1 VKPIDEVEL
10 FQANPEPRACGAQGI
25 MRVARADWRFSMPNG
40 IVCGILIFNSALFS
54 QSVISSGYTA
64 PGPVPVA
71 PGQIATF
78 YVQLASGVS
87 PNIIGITL
95 VQQGST
101 NTNVPLQSLRTV
113 SECPDNSAVSP
124 PACASLLAVTVQ
136 IPYELVP
143 YCPLCARP
151 VSATPPLLIINQ
163 GGQPPA
169 AIELNPLA
177 DEVHVLTACDVALG
191 AATQPNY
198 TGLPCAPLVTHLD
211 GTLVSAS
218 SPANVGEALTAWVFG
233 LGQTNPAASTGQ
245 PAEIAAPTETF
256 NLNFNY
262 SINALATKPVQTSPD
277 RILIHPLYAG
287 LAPGYIGLYQVNF
300 TIPPGPQN
308 GIARCALPGSYAPGS
323 NVPQSNLTVSIGGQF
338 SFDGAGI
345 CVNTQIPVD

>member
-1 VKPIDEVEL
+1 
-10 FQANPEPRACGAQGI
+10 
-25 MRVARADWRFSMPNG
+25 MPKR
-40 IVCGILIFNSALFS
+40 IFCAILIFNSLLFS
-54 QSVISSGYTA
+54 QGVIVSGYTA
-64 PGPVPVA
+64 PAPVSVA

-78 YVQLASGVS
+78 YVQIPGGVS
-87 PNIIGITL
+87 ATIIGATL
-95 VQQGST
+95 QQGST
-101 NTNVPLQSLRTV
+101 NTNVPLKSVRTV
-113 SECPDNSAVSP
+113 SECPNSSGASQ

-177 DEVHVLTACDVALG
+177 DQVHVLTTCDVALE
-191 AATQPNY
+191 AVPQPNY

-218 SPANVGEALTAWVFG
+218 APANFGEAVTAWVFG
-233 LGQTNPAASTGQ
+233 LGQTNPAASTGA
-245 PAEIAAPTETF
+245 PAKMAPAAQTF

-262 SINALATKPVQTSPD
+262 ALNALATKPVQTSPD

-287 LAPGYIGLYQVNF
+287 LAPGYVGLYQVNF
-300 TIPPGPQN
+300 TIPQGPQN
-308 GIARCALPGSYAPGS
+308 GIAHCALPGFFGQGS

>member
-1 VKPIDEVEL
+1 MLKRI
-10 FQANPEPRACGAQGI
+10 F
-25 MRVARADWRFSMPNG
+25 
-40 IVCGILIFNSALFS
+40 CGILIFNSLLFS
-54 QSVISSGYTA
+54 QGVIVSGYTA
-64 PGPVPVA
+64 PAPVSVA

-78 YVQLASGVS
+78 YVQVPNGASA
-87 PNIIGITL
+87 NIIGITL
-95 VQQGST
+95 QQGST
-101 NTNVPLQSLRTV
+101 NTNVPLKSVRTI
-113 SECPDNSAVSP
+113 SQCPNNAGTSQP
-124 PACASLLAVTVQ
+124 PCPSLLAVTVQ

-151 VSATPPLLIINQ
+151 VSATPPMLIINQ
-163 GGQPPA
+163 GGQAPA
-169 AIELNPLA
+169 VIELNPLA
-177 DEVHVLTACDVALG
+177 DQVHVLTTCDVVLG
-191 AATQPNY
+191 AVPQPNY

-218 SPANVGEALTAWVFG
+218 APANFGEAVTAWVFG
-233 LGQTNPAASTGQ
+233 LGQTNPAASTGE
-245 PAEIAAPTETF
+245 PAKMAAAAQTF

-262 SINALATKPVQTSPD
+262 ALNALATKPIQTSPD

-287 LAPGYIGLYQVNF
+287 LAPGYVGLYQVNF

-308 GIARCALPGSYAPGS
+308 GIAHCALPGSFAQGS

>member
-1 VKPIDEVEL
+1 MSNVI
-10 FQANPEPRACGAQGI
+10 F
-25 MRVARADWRFSMPNG
+25 
-40 IVCGILIFNSALFS
+40 CGILIFNSLLFS
-54 QSVISSGYTA
+54 QSVIVSGYTA
-64 PGPVPVA
+64 PGPVSVA

-78 YVQLASGVS
+78 YVQLPSGVS
-87 PNIIGITL
+87 ANIIGVTL
-95 VQQGST
+95 LQQGST

-113 SECPDNSAVSP
+113 SECPGSTAVSQ

-136 IPYELVP
+136 IPSELVP

-169 AIELNPLA
+169 VIELNPLA

-191 AATQPNY
+191 AAQQPNY
-198 TGLPCAPLVTHLD
+198 TGLPCAPLVTHID

-218 SPANVGEALTAWVFG
+218 SPANVGETLTAWVLG

-245 PAEIAAPTETF
+245 PAKIGAPAAETF
-256 NLNFNY
+256 NLDFNY
-262 SINALATKPVQTSPD
+262 SVNALATKSVQTSPD

-287 LAPGYIGLYQVNF
+287 LAPGYVGLYQVNF
-300 TIPPGPQN
+300 TVPQGAQN
-308 GIARCALPGSYAPGS
+308 GIAHCALPGSFAPGS

>member
-1 VKPIDEVEL
+1 M
-10 FQANPEPRACGAQGI
+10 PERIFCG
-25 MRVARADWRFSMPNG
+25 V
-40 IVCGILIFNSALFS
+40 VIFNSLLFS
-54 QSVISSGYTA
+54 QGVIVSGYTA
-64 PGPVPVA
+64 PSPVSVA

-78 YVQLASGVS
+78 YVQVPNGASA
-87 PNIIGITL
+87 NIIRVTL
-95 VQQGST
+95 QQGST
-101 NTNVPLQSLRTV
+101 NTNVPLKSVRTI
-113 SECPDNSAVSP
+113 SECPNNAGTSQPS
-124 PACASLLAVTVQ
+124 CASLLAVTVQ
-136 IPYELVP
+136 MPYELVP

-151 VSATPPLLIINQ
+151 VSATPPMLIINQ
-163 GGQPPA
+163 GGQAPA

-177 DEVHVLTACDVALG
+177 DQVHVLTTCDVALG
-191 AATQPNY
+191 AVPQPNY

-218 SPANVGEALTAWVFG
+218 APANFGEAVTAWVFG
-233 LGQTNPAASTGQ
+233 LGQTNPAASTGE
-245 PAEIAAPTETF
+245 PAKMAPAVQTF

-262 SINALATKPVQTSPD
+262 ALNALATKPVQTSPD

-287 LAPGYIGLYQVNF
+287 LAPGYVGLYQVNF

-308 GIARCALPGSYAPGS
+308 GIAHCALPGFFAQGS